1 MSGGIR
7 RAVIVGGQG
16 AVGRLFTE
24 KLQGSGVQ
32 ICVVD
37 PAGAGAPAPGGAR
50 SIHGDITD
58 LSPRLEK
65 ELGKADVVVLAVP
78 EPVALAAVKGVA
90 AALRPGALLVDTLS
104 VKQRIDEEFRAH
116 VDGDAV
122 EALGLNPMFAPALGF
137 EGRVVAASVTY
148 GGPLTA
154 ELLRLV
160 ESWGGR
166 VVRVEAAEHD
176 RLTAVSQALTH
187 ATVLSFGLAL
197 SRMGTDVEEVAKIA
211 PPPHKTLA
219 SLLARVSSGT
229 PEVYWD
235 VQAANPQ
242 AVSARTALAEAARRL
257 ADTVKDGTEEDFTA
271 LMAKVRGALGAELDN
286 YRELCARIFANV

>member
-1 MSGGIR
+1 MIR

-24 KLQGSGVQ
+24 RLLGSGIQ
-32 ICVVD
+32 IVVVD
-37 PAGAGAPAPGGAR
+37 PAGAGTPAPGGAR
-50 SIHGDITD
+50 RIHGDITD
-58 LSPRLEK
+58 VSPQLAR
-65 ELGKADVVVLAVP
+65 ELGKADMVVLAVP

-104 VKQRIDEEFRAH
+104 VKQRVDEEFRAH
-116 VDGDAV
+116 LHGV
-122 EALGLNPMFAPALGF
+122 EAVGLNPMFAPALGF
-137 EGRVVAASVTY
+137 EGRVVAASVAFD
-148 GGPLTA
+148 GPLTA
-154 ELLRLV
+154 ELLKLV

-166 VVRVEAAEHD
+166 IVRVEAAEHD

-197 SRMGTDVEEVAKIA
+197 SKMGTDVEEVARIA

-242 AVSARTALAEAARRL
+242 AVDARSALAEAARRL
-257 ADTVKDGTEEDFTA
+257 ADTVKDGSEEDFAA
-271 LMAKVRGALGAELDN
+271 LMGKVRGALGAELDN